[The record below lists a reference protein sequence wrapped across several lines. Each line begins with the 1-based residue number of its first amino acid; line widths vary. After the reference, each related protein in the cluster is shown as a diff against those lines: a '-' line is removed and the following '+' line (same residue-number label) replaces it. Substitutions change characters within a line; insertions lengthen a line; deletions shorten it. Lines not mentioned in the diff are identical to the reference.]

1 MEFAIILILILSNG
15 LFAMSEIAIVAAS
28 KSKLST
34 EAKKGNKR
42 SLKALKL
49 AKNPDKF
56 FSTVQIGITLIGIL
70 TGIYSGDALG
80 ESFAKILD
88 KTPIPTEYSL
98 FVAKAIIVIGATY
111 LTLIFGELVPKRIGL
126 AYPEKIARIAAKP
139 MSILSKT
146 MSPFVYLLS
155 KSSSVVCKILGVSSA
170 QNKVTEEEIKMMI
183 EEGTENGEVQK
194 IERNILNRVFSLG
207 DRFVSS
213 IMTPRNEII
222 RIEADATSSEI
233 KKIVAKFPH
242 TIYPVA
248 NGSLD
253 EISGIVSLEDLFL
266 KIDSPDFKFK
276 DNTRQALYFH
286 EDTKV
291 YNALEEL
298 RTKRQSYAIVC
309 NEFGVTLGIITL
321 NDIIDAILGNMPEL
335 GEEAEIIE
343 RDDNSYLIDGQYSFY
358 DFSIFFNLD
367 EKPNEQ
373 YNTLGGLI
381 LSTLGKIPKA
391 GEKVKWKNFVFEIMD
406 MDGAR
411 IDKIL
416 AKKICIDPQEQA
428 DTDL

>member
-1 MEFAIILILILSNG
+1 MEFVIILILILSNG

-28 KSKLST
+28 KSKLSND
-34 EAKKGNKR
+34 AKKGSKR
-42 SLKALKL
+42 SAQALKL

-88 KTPIPTEYSL
+88 KTPIPSEYIL
-98 FVAKAIIVIGATY
+98 FIAKAIIVVIATY

-126 AYPEKIARIAAKP
+126 AYPEKIARIASKP
-139 MSILSKT
+139 MSALSKT
-146 MSPFVYLLS
+146 MSPFVFLLS
-155 KSSSVVCKILGVSSA
+155 KSSGAVCKILGVSSA
-170 QNKVTEEEIKMMI
+170 QNKVTEEEIKMMV

-213 IMTPRNEII
+213 IMTPRNEIV
-222 RIEADATSSEI
+222 RIEADASANEI
-233 KKIVAKFPH
+233 KEIVSKFPH

-253 EISGIVSLEDLFL
+253 DLAGVVFLEDLFGEIENTNFNL
-266 KIDSPDFKFK
+266 NDKIHPVV
-276 DNTRQALYFH
+276 YFH
-286 EDTKV
+286 ENTKV
-291 YNALEEL
+291 YQALEEL
-298 RTKRQSYAIVC
+298 RLKRQKYGIVC
-309 NEFGVTLGIITL
+309 NEFGVTLGIATL

-343 RDDNSYLIDGQYSFY
+343 RNDNSYLIDGQYSFY

-367 EKPNEQ
+367 EKPNDQ
-373 YNTLGGLI
+373 YNTIGGLI
-381 LSTLGKIPKA
+381 LANLGRIPKT
-391 GEKVKWKNFVFEIMD
+391 GERLKWKDFVFEIID

-416 AKKICIDPQEQA
+416 AKKVATNPQEEKEI
-428 DTDL
+428 DV